1 MNRISVIG
9 SLNMDLVIQTE
20 RMPLAGETISGRDFN
35 LIPGGKGANQ
45 AIAAAKA
52 GGSTSMFG
60 CVGDDEFGEVLLNSL
75 KDAGVNTTNV
85 SKTSKVRTGVA
96 SIILESSGE
105 NRIIIISGANHL
117 VDAAYVD
124 SHWDE
129 IGLSSLILLQHE
141 IPLETCHYIIE
152 KAHASSIPVLL
163 NPAPFHEIP
172 TDILKKVDY
181 LVVNEIELQGI
192 VPAQV
197 SSIEDVIR
205 AGKEINQMGV
215 KQVLI
220 TLGGD
225 GAVLVTNEEII
236 HQPAFTVD
244 AVDTT
249 AAGDTFV
256 GYFATAIINGLG
268 LKQALVNSC
277 GAAALAVTKVGAQS
291 SIPCNE
297 DTQSFV
303 QKYTTEG
310 VR

>member
-1 MNRISVIG
+1 
-9 SLNMDLVIQTE
+9 
-20 RMPLAGETISGRDFN
+20 
-35 LIPGGKGANQ
+35 
-45 AIAAAKA
+45 
-52 GGSTSMFG
+52 
-60 CVGDDEFGEVLLNSL
+60 
-75 KDAGVNTTNV
+75 
-85 SKTSKVRTGVA
+85 
-96 SIILESSGE
+96 
-105 NRIIIISGANHL
+105 
-117 VDAAYVD
+117 YVD

-129 IGLSSLILLQHE
+129 IKLSSLILLQHE
-141 IPLETCHYIIE
+141 IPLETCHYIIK
-152 KAHASSIPVLL
+152 KAHASSIPVML

-172 TDILKKVDY
+172 TDVLTKVDY
-181 LVVNEIELQGI
+181 LVVNEVELQGI

-225 GAVLVTNEEII
+225 GAVLVSNEEVI
-236 HQPAFTVD
+236 HQPAFTVN

-256 GYFATAIINGLG
+256 GYFASAIINGFG

-291 SIPCNE
+291 SIPCND

>member
-20 RMPLAGETISGRDFN
+20 RVPLAGETISGRDFN

-45 AIAAAKA
+45 AIAASKA
-52 GGSTSMFG
+52 GASTYMFG

-75 KDAGVNTTNV
+75 KDAGVNTVNV
-85 SKTSKVRTGVA
+85 GKTSSIRTGVA

-105 NRIIIISGANHL
+105 NRIIIISGANNQ
-117 VDAAYVD
+117 VDRAYID

-129 IGLSSLILLQHE
+129 IELSSLILLQHE
-141 IPLETCHYIIE
+141 IPLESCHYIIE
-152 KAHASSIPVLL
+152 KAHASLIPVML

-172 TDILKKVDY
+172 TDILRKVDY

-197 SSIEDVIR
+197 NSIEDVIR
-205 AGKEINQMGV
+205 AGKEINQMGI

-220 TLGGD
+220 TLGDD
-225 GAVLVTNEEII
+225 GAVLVTNEKVI

-244 AVDTT
+244 VVDTT

-256 GYFATAIINGLG
+256 GYFASAIINGLG
-268 LKQALVNSC
+268 LGQALVNSC

-291 SIPCNE
+291 SIPYNE
-297 DTQSFV
+297 DTQSFL
-303 QKYTTEG
+303 KNNNSEG

>member
-9 SLNMDLVIQTE
+9 SLNMDLVIQTD
-20 RMPLAGETISGRDFN
+20 RVPLAGETISGRDFN

-52 GGSTSMFG
+52 GSPTAMFG
-60 CVGDDEFGEVLLNSL
+60 CVGDDEFGEVLISSL
-75 KDAGVNTTNV
+75 KDAGVNTANV
-85 SKTSKVRTGVA
+85 NRTSKVRTGVA

-105 NRIIIISGANHL
+105 NRIIIISGANNL
-117 VDAAYVD
+117 VDAAYID

-152 KAHASSIPVLL
+152 KAHACSIPVLL
-163 NPAPFHEIP
+163 NPAPFHKIP

-181 LVVNEIELQGI
+181 LVLNEVELQGI

-205 AGKEINQMGV
+205 AGKAINQMGV
-215 KQVLI
+215 EHVLI

-225 GAVLVTNEEII
+225 GAVLVTNEEVI

-256 GYFATAIINGLG
+256 GYFASAIINGCG

-297 DTQSFV
+297 DTQRFV
-303 QKYTTEG
+303 QKNTSEG

>member
-20 RMPLAGETISGRDFN
+20 RVPLAGETISGRDFN

-52 GGSTSMFG
+52 GSPTSMFG

-75 KDAGVNTTNV
+75 KDAGVNTVNV

-105 NRIIIISGANHL
+105 NRIIIISGANNL

-129 IGLSSLILLQHE
+129 IKLSSLILLQHE

-152 KAHASSIPVLL
+152 KAHASSIPVML

-172 TDILKKVDY
+172 TDVLTKVDY
-181 LVVNEIELQGI
+181 LAVNEVELQGI
-192 VPAQV
+192 VPTQV

-225 GAVLVTNEEII
+225 GAVLVSNEEVI
-236 HQPAFTVD
+236 HQPAFTVN

-256 GYFATAIINGLG
+256 GYFASAIINGFG

-291 SIPCNE
+291 SIPCND